1 MPKPTPKRT
10 DRTLRQELRAAAQA
24 AAEKKAMDLVL
35 LDLRQQAD
43 FCDYFLIC
51 HGSNPHQ
58 MQAIADAVEERLEA
72 AGTHAA
78 QREGR
83 RQGEWIAL
91 DYVDFMVHIF
101 SPRTR
106 RFYDLERLW
115 AGAKDVPLTLPRRGR
130 KQTPEAL

>member
-1 MPKPTPKRT
+1 MSKTSDTK
-10 DRTLRQELRAAAQA
+10 LRRALRAAANA
-24 AAEKKAMDLVL
+24 AADKKALDLVL

-51 HGSNPHQ
+51 HGTNPHQ
-58 MQAIADAVEERLEA
+58 MEAIADAVEERLEQE
-72 AGTHAA
+72 GFRPA
-78 QREGR
+78 QREGK
-83 RQGEWIAL
+83 RQGEWLAL

-115 AGAKDVPLTLPRRGR
+115 SGAPHVSLTPRPRHG
-130 KQTPEAL
+130 QA